1 MHANAPDRLSRS
13 SKIARASLL
22 GLLLLLAFGCAGN
35 PREESSRARDAATL
49 RVDNQAWSQ
58 MTMYVVAG
66 GQRVRLG
73 SVSPSSTAALR
84 IPASVVGLGRGLT
97 FVADPV
103 GSDRRAT
110 SFEIYVRPGEVINLT
125 IPPQAG

>member
-13 SKIARASLL
+13 SHVARASLL
-22 GLLLLLAFGCAGN
+22 GLLLLLASGCVGN
-35 PREESSRARDAATL
+35 PREEGSRAREAATV

-58 MTMYVVAG
+58 MILYVDAG

-73 SVSPSSTAALR
+73 SVSASSTASLR
-84 IPASVVGLGRGLT
+84 IPASVVGLGRSLT

-103 GSDRRAT
+103 GSDRRAS